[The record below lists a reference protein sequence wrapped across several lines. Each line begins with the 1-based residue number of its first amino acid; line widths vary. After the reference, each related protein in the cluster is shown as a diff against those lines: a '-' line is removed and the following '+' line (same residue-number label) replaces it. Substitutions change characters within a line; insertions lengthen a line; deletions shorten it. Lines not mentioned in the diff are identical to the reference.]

1 MNNTKTCTQ
10 VWLDRQE
17 SIEANVMI
25 AQGPRRLKKIVLSIL
40 AFGMCVN
47 VMLLIASTY
56 NKRRIETST
65 VCECPLR
72 TVEKLE
78 NKAIESPV
86 HDYSTQIEKERAEN
100 IVNKHMERKV
110 DDITAKSTHYLNTT
124 LAGNINPG
132 RPISSHGTVKATALK
147 SDAVI
152 VETNKTF
159 PNARPPPE
167 VLKTSFAPSTV
178 EMLSMRL
185 KHTQTVTSPIIEK
198 IPQRIPSSSRTGELP
213 QPSSQEVS
221 VSTLEHKKMPAE
233 ERPQSQLVEKPLT
246 LPLDSTKVPST
257 PPITTS
263 RKPSSPSNTV
273 KHSTPLSKIVSDR
286 QQVNDEASPSNKSTP
301 QSITVPVQKAH
312 EKIPVTSKTQ
322 PDNPMNQSEKG
333 PKSIPGFA
341 WKTITDTVSIFSAY
355 YDTRYLVTKPYGI
368 YQNSLVIFGYE
379 KSQLT
384 SDVFCV
390 VITDDNKKNLVEKPA
405 VRIVL
410 AELWLKSTTKYR
422 AVMYRCNL
430 TIPGNLQY
438 ATLYDATVYKDF
450 NSIPQAVFVP
460 VVDNHFPMEHKFGV
474 CYETPL
480 YGNKYDQ
487 EIMDS
492 IEMNRLLGATW
503 FTIYVFEAH
512 DKALEIMRYYTE
524 ELKILD
530 AILNWGHNMPSP
542 AYNRGLLAGVH
553 DCVYRNMFRVR
564 YLVLCDLDE
573 VITPQ
578 KGIDWHT
585 MMEELD
591 KPEIVYFSFR
601 HLGFHK
607 NHSKPTEFLPC
618 PGRPNLTYKMPS
630 FFAVHNRSVDVI
642 TKNRQVKSIA
652 KPRYSIAVHVHY
664 SRWIMPGYIRHF
676 VSTDLAVLKH
686 YRDKDDPR
694 YLNYNS
700 TLDYS
705 MDRFKTPVLGEI
717 EKHYCKNIKHVPS

>member
-1 MNNTKTCTQ
+1 
-10 VWLDRQE
+10 
-17 SIEANVMI
+17 MI

-56 NKRRIETST
+56 NKRRIKTYT

-72 TVEKLE
+72 TVEMLE

-86 HDYSTQIEKERAEN
+86 HDDTTQIEERAEN
-100 IVNKHMERKV
+100 IVEKHMERKV
-110 DDITAKSTHYLNTT
+110 DDITANSTYYLRLHAT
-124 LAGNINPG
+124 LAGNINLGP
-132 RPISSHGTVKATALK
+132 PINSHATVKATASK
-147 SDAVI
+147 SDAVTI
-152 VETNKTF
+152 ETNKTF

-178 EMLSMRL
+178 KVLFVHL
-185 KHTQTVTSPIIEK
+185 KHTQTVTSSIIEK

-213 QPSSQEVS
+213 QSSSQEVS
-221 VSTLEHKKMPAE
+221 VSPLEHKNMPAE
-233 ERPQSQLVEKPLT
+233 ESPQSQLVEKPLT
-246 LPLDSTKVPST
+246 FQLDSTKVPSA

-263 RKPSSPSNTV
+263 HKPSSPSNTV
-273 KHSTPLSKIVSDR
+273 KHSTTTTPPLKIVSDE
-286 QQVNDEASPSNKSTP
+286 QEVNNEASPSNKITP
-301 QSITVPVQKAH
+301 QSTTVSLQKAP
-312 EKIPVTSKTQ
+312 EKIPVTSTTQ
-322 PDNPMNQSEKG
+322 PGNPMNQSEKG

-379 KSQLT
+379 KSQLP

-450 NSIPQAVFVP
+450 NSIPHAVFVP

-512 DKALEIMRYYTE
+512 DKALEILKYYSE

-578 KGIDWHT
+578 KGIDWHM

-591 KPEIVYFSFR
+591 KPEIAYFSFR

-607 NHSKPTEFLPC
+607 NHSKPIDFLTC
-618 PGRPNLTYKMPS
+618 PGRPNLAYKMPS

-664 SRWIMPGYIRHF
+664 SRWIMSGYIPHF

-705 MDRFKTPVLGEI
+705 MDRFKTPVLAEI

>member
-1 MNNTKTCTQ
+1 M
-10 VWLDRQE
+10 
-17 SIEANVMI
+17 
-25 AQGPRRLKKIVLSIL
+25 
-40 AFGMCVN
+40 
-47 VMLLIASTY
+47 
-56 NKRRIETST
+56 ETST

-72 TVEKLE
+72 TVEELE
-78 NKAIESPV
+78 NKVIESPV
-86 HDYSTQIEKERAEN
+86 QDDSTQIEKERAEN
-100 IVNKHMERKV
+100 IVDKHMERKA
-110 DDITAKSTHYLNTT
+110 DDITANSTNFLNAT
-124 LAGNINPG
+124 LRGNINLG
-132 RPISSHGTVKATALK
+132 RPINSHAAVDVTASK
-147 SDAVI
+147 FDAVI
-152 VETNKTF
+152 VKTNKTF
-159 PNARPPPE
+159 PNAE
-167 VLKTSFAPSTV
+167 VLKTSFTPSTV
-178 EMLSMRL
+178 QMSPVRL
-185 KHTQTVTSPIIEK
+185 KHTETVTSSIIEN
-198 IPQRIPSSSRTGELP
+198 IPQRIPSSSRTGKLT
-213 QPSSQEVS
+213 QSSSQEVS
-221 VSTLEHKKMPAE
+221 VSTLEHKKMPAEE

-263 RKPSSPSNTV
+263 RKPSSPSDTV
-273 KHSTPLSKIVSDR
+273 KRSTTATPPLKMVSDG
-286 QQVNDEASPSNKSTP
+286 QQVNEEASPSNKITL
-301 QSITVPVQKAH
+301 QSITVPLQKAP
-312 EKIPVTSKTQ
+312 ENIPVTSKTQ
-322 PDNPMNQSEKG
+322 PDNPMKQSEKG
-333 PKSIPGFA
+333 PTSIPGFA
-341 WKTITDTVSIFSAY
+341 WKTVTDTLSIFSAY

-384 SDVFCV
+384 TDVFCV

-487 EIMDS
+487 EIMHS

-512 DKALEIMRYYTE
+512 DKALEILKYYSE

-591 KPEIVYFSFR
+591 KPEIAYFCFR

-607 NHSKPTEFLPC
+607 NHSKPIEFLPC

-664 SRWIMPGYIRHF
+664 SRWMMPGYMQHF

-705 MDRFKTPVLGEI
+705 MDRFKTPVLAEI